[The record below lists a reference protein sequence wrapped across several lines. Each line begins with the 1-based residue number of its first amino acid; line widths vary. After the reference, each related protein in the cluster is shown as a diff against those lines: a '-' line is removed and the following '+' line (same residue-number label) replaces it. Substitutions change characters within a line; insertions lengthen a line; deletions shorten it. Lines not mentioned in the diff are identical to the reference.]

1 MKAMVQDRYGSADVL
16 ELRDIDPPVA
26 GEHDVVVRVHAAGCG
41 PDVWHVMTG
50 LPYLA
55 RLGLGL
61 RRPKL
66 PIRGWDVAGTVDAV
80 GRSVQGV
87 APGDEVLGVADGSFA
102 ELALARADKL
112 VAKPARLTFQQAA
125 ATPVSGL
132 TALQALRGVADVQ
145 PGQRVLVIGAAGGVG
160 TFAVQ
165 IAKAFGAHVTAVCS
179 TSKLDLARSIGA
191 DDVVDY
197 IREGFTDGT
206 RRWDVIVD
214 TAGRRPLSTLRR
226 ALSAGRDAGDR
237 RRRRRRAVDGRLLPR
252 DAPSATAVPLRGP
265 EAART
270 DFQGAAGRPPRPRR
284 PHRDRQGHT
293 IGGPD
298 LPAGRRTRGH
308 SLPGARTPAGQ
319 DRHQR
324 PVASG
329 RVLDVERCWASW
341 RG

>member
-1 MKAMVQDRYGSADVL
+1 MKAIVQDRYGSADVL

-50 LPYLA
+50 LPYFA

-66 PIRGWDVAGTVDAV
+66 PIRGWDVAGTVEAV
-80 GRSVQGV
+80 GRSVQGM

-112 VAKPARLTFQQAA
+112 VAKPARLTFEQAA

-132 TALQALRGVADVQ
+132 TALQALRDVADVQ

-165 IAKAFGAHVTAVCS
+165 IAKAFGAQVTAVCS

-191 DDVVDY
+191 DDAVDY
-197 IREGFTDGT
+197 TREVFTDGT

-226 ALSAGRDAGDR
+226 ALEPAGALVIVGGDGGGLWTGGFFR
-237 RRRRRRAVDGRLLPR
+237 GMLRAPLLSPF
-252 DAPSATAVPLRGP
+252 VGQKLRGLISKERQEDLRALVDLIETGKVTP
-265 EAART
+265 VVDRTYPLAAAPDAIRYLE
-270 DFQGAAGRPPRPRR
+270 
-284 PHRDRQGHT
+284 QGHP
-293 IGGPD
+293 GGKIVISVP
-298 LPAGRRTRGH
+298 
-308 SLPGARTPAGQ
+308 
-319 DRHQR
+319 
-324 PVASG
+324 
-329 RVLDVERCWASW
+329 
-341 RG
+341 